1 MSMPK
6 ILCTVRALHSF
17 HSPEQSSLSFD
28 KGDFIDVLSQL
39 ESGWWDGWCKGS
51 RGWFPSNYVEM
62 VNINPEVADQVL
74 PTARKYSGRSNS
86 NDVQRRVSDALPRN
100 FSESSSQLANIEET
114 PDSDIGDYLYDP
126 VTGSVQY
133 RPRDESTAD
142 PPDGIILRNGSI
154 DGSDSEDNARL
165 KNSQQ
170 QLHIK
175 AENDNENEEHN
186 AEYIMSKWVERVTPQ
201 GRVYFCN
208 LITQETTWS
217 RDDIDPFTGHLK
229 TATNGE
235 CHSDEDNDEEA
246 ESIREKSFRNE
257 SSIIMTGS
265 HSVSTATTDRGE
277 PLTWQSL
284 SGDVALA
291 IHQLNTTAQQ
301 NLREF
306 FVEHTSIVT
315 ETIRVMLYAAGLMDK
330 DSHHTPDPEL
340 RQPHRNLMAALS
352 KLVLSARIASE
363 LPLTPFAPN
372 NVANDTVVK
381 LQKDAGDVLAAV
393 RNFVTACQ
401 QRHVRVEQ
409 IMPRLMTDKKRNRA
423 AEQQSSENADASSTI
438 GDGLSAAGDEES
450 TKGAIT
456 TAQQQPSTTKGSK
469 HRRLNQDLLTNLQSH
484 VNQIYGSISALA
496 SDTAQAVE
504 LQHEQNLAGN
514 NNHDSL
520 QHEHIRI
527 SIVEHFRTIAEQVS
541 QCLVILEDINFDD
554 VDTTQVPAMLRF
566 RVAKQGLY
574 DTFGHLFG
582 AIQALSN
589 LSVSLSGG
597 VSRIDDA
604 VLHMEDSL
612 EQVLH
617 CVQQMVG
624 QRRLWLSR
632 RGTSDTKDSL
642 TLGTDASQPTTPL
655 PGDPSSDP
663 ADDESDTLDDAHSG
677 LLSPTRTARRRQ
689 PGTMRITSNSTA
701 NTCASP
707 SFRPRQLSTKTDI
720 SIESLPFLGHD
731 HPADQVVFT
740 SDGGIKGGTLSAL
753 VERLTLHDTLD
764 TSFIANFLLTYR
776 SFCTTE
782 EFVNLLEKRYTLVAP
797 EGLTPQELEIWTK
810 HKQKLIR
817 LRVFN
822 VMKNW
827 LESYYIDEDEFILD
841 QLEFFTTTVIRDA
854 SSFSADQLMGLI
866 NKRRELDADDQLK
879 KLVPNNM
886 AGPPPIV
893 PKNVTSTS
901 ISLLDTDPLELA
913 RQLSLLDF
921 KLYSSI
927 RPIECLNKAWSRDD
941 TDLAVHVKQS
951 IDYCNRLTAWVT
963 GSILEHEEAKRRVVV
978 IKHWAQVA
986 DRCRMLNNYN
996 TCMAIFSAFD
1006 NSAVGRLR
1014 RTWEL
1019 VGNRTSQ
1026 TLSQIRKLMGANRN
1040 FTEYRE
1046 MIHSVNPPCIPF
1058 LGIYLQ
1064 DLTFIEDGNPDF
1076 LAKSNNLINFAKRQK
1091 TAEVIREIKQF
1102 QSSPYTLQEVPL
1114 IQHFIKTQLETTL
1127 DVETLYER
1135 SLVLEPRTTAAA
1147 AEAARLLEM
1156 IN

>member
-1 MSMPK
+1 M
-6 ILCTVRALHSF
+6 A
-17 HSPEQSSLSFD
+17 
-28 KGDFIDVLSQL
+28 
-39 ESGWWDGWCKGS
+39 
-51 RGWFPSNYVEM
+51 
-62 VNINPEVADQVL
+62 
-74 PTARKYSGRSNS
+74 
-86 NDVQRRVSDALPRN
+86 
-100 FSESSSQLANIEET
+100 
-114 PDSDIGDYLYDP
+114 
-126 VTGSVQY
+126 
-133 RPRDESTAD
+133 
-142 PPDGIILRNGSI
+142 
-154 DGSDSEDNARL
+154 
-165 KNSQQ
+165 
-170 QLHIK
+170 
-175 AENDNENEEHN
+175 
-186 AEYIMSKWVERVTPQ
+186 
-201 GRVYFCN
+201 
-208 LITQETTWS
+208 
-217 RDDIDPFTGHLK
+217 
-229 TATNGE
+229 
-235 CHSDEDNDEEA
+235 
-246 ESIREKSFRNE
+246 
-257 SSIIMTGS
+257 GS

-438 GDGLSAAGDEES
+438 GDGLSVAGDEES

-456 TAQQQPSTTKGSK
+456 TAQQQPSTSKGSK
-469 HRRLNQDLLTNLQSH
+469 QRRLNQDLLTNLQSH

-753 VERLTLHDTLD
+753 VERLTLHDTL
-764 TSFIANFLLTYR
+764 
-776 SFCTTE
+776 
-782 EFVNLLEKRYTLVAP
+782 
-797 EGLTPQELEIWTK
+797 G
-810 HKQKLIR
+810 KL
-817 LRVFN
+817 
-822 VMKNW
+822 
-827 LESYYIDEDEFILD
+827 S
-841 QLEFFTTTVIRDA
+841 
-854 SSFSADQLMGLI
+854 
-866 NKRRELDADDQLK
+866 
-879 KLVPNNM
+879 
-886 AGPPPIV
+886 
-893 PKNVTSTS
+893 
-901 ISLLDTDPLELA
+901 
-913 RQLSLLDF
+913 
-921 KLYSSI
+921 
-927 RPIECLNKAWSRDD
+927 
-941 TDLAVHVKQS
+941 
-951 IDYCNRLTAWVT
+951 
-963 GSILEHEEAKRRVVV
+963 
-978 IKHWAQVA
+978 
-986 DRCRMLNNYN
+986 
-996 TCMAIFSAFD
+996 
-1006 NSAVGRLR
+1006 
-1014 RTWEL
+1014 
-1019 VGNRTSQ
+1019 
-1026 TLSQIRKLMGANRN
+1026 
-1040 FTEYRE
+1040 
-1046 MIHSVNPPCIPF
+1046 
-1058 LGIYLQ
+1058 
-1064 DLTFIEDGNPDF
+1064 
-1076 LAKSNNLINFAKRQK
+1076 
-1091 TAEVIREIKQF
+1091 
-1102 QSSPYTLQEVPL
+1102 
-1114 IQHFIKTQLETTL
+1114 
-1127 DVETLYER
+1127 
-1135 SLVLEPRTTAAA
+1135 
-1147 AEAARLLEM
+1147 
-1156 IN
+1156 